1 MTAPRP
7 LALRT
12 YLAYARSRA
21 VAQGPAPS
29 ELVRPQGQLIWALA
43 ETASQGR
50 ALHSLGERLRAQ
62 RPEVSIMV
70 VQQDRPTGENAVPLP
85 SENHG
90 AVEAYVRALHPEVVL
105 WASQQ
110 LRPALIDAFSRQGAW
125 VVAVDLEDQGCKSP
139 APRWLPD
146 PIPATLGLFDRVF
159 AVSAPAARRLR
170 RMGIAAERLVSLGP
184 LSDAGPPLECPD
196 HLHEEIAETL
206 TGRPVWL
213 AAHLS
218 ADEAADVLR
227 AHRQALRLA
236 HRLVLIIAPASAKDG
251 KIIAG
256 MISGSGLRC
265 LDWDSG
271 DLPEEITQVILAQDG
286 SELALWYRL
295 APLAFMGRSLV
306 AGHGGSDP
314 FEAAALGTAVLYGPN
329 VGQYLGAYTRLVD
342 AGAARIVRDADSLGT
357 AVQHLIAPDKSA
369 AMAHAGW
376 DVISAGAQMVDTL
389 IANIGERLDSKPEP
403 RRGAS

>member
-1 MTAPRP
+1 V
-7 LALRT
+7 AL
-12 YLAYARSRA
+12 
-21 VAQGPAPS
+21 
-29 ELVRPQGQLIWALA
+29 
-43 ETASQGR
+43 
-50 ALHSLGERLRAQ
+50 
-62 RPEVSIMV
+62 
-70 VQQDRPTGENAVPLP
+70 
-85 SENHG
+85 
-90 AVEAYVRALHPEVVL
+90 
-105 WASQQ
+105 
-110 LRPALIDAFSRQGAW
+110 
-125 VVAVDLEDQGCKSP
+125 DLEDQGCKSP

-271 DLPEEITQVILAQDG
+271 DLPEEITQVILAKDG
-286 SELALWYRL
+286 SELAPSRRRRWGRRC
-295 APLAFMGRSLV
+295 FMGPMSGSIWGLT
-306 AGHGGSDP
+306 HGWSMR
-314 FEAAALGTAVLYGPN
+314 VLR
-329 VGQYLGAYTRLVD
+329 A
-342 AGAARIVRDADSLGT
+342 SC
-357 AVQHLIAPDKSA
+357 
-369 AMAHAGW
+369 AMPIRWG
-376 DVISAGAQMVDTL
+376 
-389 IANIGERLDSKPEP
+389 
-403 RRGAS
+403 RRCST